1 MYYEILKSLKKIFFL
16 VDSRSQFPLQQ
27 TLNNQISQ
35 SLFPPQQFQ
44 NAGGPFGAAPQ
55 PSLGQLSKTL
65 GLTPLQH
72 ILPPQ
77 RPGYPQDE
85 PLSSIGQT
93 DLSPVRV
100 NVPMMAPQKIPSFLA
115 ASQVYRDFED
125 VNSRSHLSDDIIGNQ
140 SKCYID

>member
-1 MYYEILKSLKKIFFL
+1 MGIKVIKRDFSLA
-16 VDSRSQFPLQQ
+16 DSRSQFPLQQ
-27 TLNNQISQ
+27 TYNNQMSQ
-35 SLFPPQQFQ
+35 GLLAPQQFQ
-44 NAGGPFGAAPQ
+44 NMGGPFGFAPQ
-55 PSLGQLSKTL
+55 PSLGGQLSKTL

-72 ILPPQ
+72 IPPQ
-77 RPGYPQDE
+77 RPSYPQND
-85 PLSSIGQT
+85 PLGSIGQT

-140 SKCYID
+140 SKCYNDR